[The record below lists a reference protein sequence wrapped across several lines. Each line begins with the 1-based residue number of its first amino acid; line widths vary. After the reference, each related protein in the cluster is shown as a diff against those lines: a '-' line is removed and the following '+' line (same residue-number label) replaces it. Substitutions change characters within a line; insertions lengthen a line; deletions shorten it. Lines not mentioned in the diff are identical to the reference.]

1 MPTKLPIIRVPSM
14 SPWDIR
20 DALIRRGIIDYSPNF
35 DMSGVKLTLS
45 IKKGKRRIL
54 RNVRPSVFK
63 YVTRC
68 TCCGP
73 YLVFEL

>member
-1 MPTKLPIIRVPSM
+1 MPKKLPIIRVPSM
-14 SPWDIR
+14 SGRDIR
-20 DALIRRGIIDYSPNF
+20 DALISRGIIDYSHF
-35 DMSGVKLTLS
+35 DLSGVKLTLS

-54 RNVRPSVFK
+54 RSVRPSVFK

-73 YLVFEL
+73 ELVFIV

>member
-1 MPTKLPIIRVPSM
+1 M
-14 SPWDIR
+14 SAWDIR
-20 DALIRRGIIDYSPNF
+20 DALIRRGIIDYSPDF
-35 DMSGVKLTLS
+35 DLSGVKLTLS

-73 YLVFEL
+73 FLAFEI

>member
-1 MPTKLPIIRVPSM
+1 MPTKLPIIRVDSM
-14 SPWDIR
+14 NPYDIR
-20 DALIRRGIIDYSPNF
+20 DALIRRGIAEYSNF

-54 RNVRPSVFK
+54 RSVRPSLFK
-63 YVTRC
+63 FVTRC

-73 YLVFEL
+73 YLAFEL

>member
-1 MPTKLPIIRVPSM
+1 MLTKLPIIRVASM
-14 SPWDIR
+14 NPADIR
-20 DALIRRGIIDYSPNF
+20 DALIRRGIVDYSYNF

-54 RNVRPSVFK
+54 RSVRPSLFK
-63 YVTRC
+63 FVTRC

-73 YLVFEL
+73 YLAFEL